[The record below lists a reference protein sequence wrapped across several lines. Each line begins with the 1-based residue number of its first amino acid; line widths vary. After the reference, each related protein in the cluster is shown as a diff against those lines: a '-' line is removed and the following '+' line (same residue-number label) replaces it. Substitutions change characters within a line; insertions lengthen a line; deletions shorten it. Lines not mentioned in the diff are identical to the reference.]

1 MLPVIYTLDQDRSLK
16 LGFRGIAKL
25 EKVFGENVD
34 KWNLKELSFDQVAEI
49 LAESLRRELPDITT
63 DKVMDLV
70 DDYSDINTAIKKTF
84 ECINETFG
92 KNAEPVVVE
101 QPTTPPE
108 VTPEAVPDMPLEVAP
123 EAPPEVPPGTA
134 I

>member
-16 LGFRGIAKL
+16 LGFRGIARL

-34 KWNLKELSFDQVAEI
+34 KWNLKELTFEQVAEI
-49 LAESLRRELPDITT
+49 LAESLRRELPDITA

-70 DDYSDINTAIKKTF
+70 DDYSDINSAIKKTF

-92 KNAEPVVVE
+92 KNEVPVVE
-101 QPTTPPE
+101 DAQPPE
-108 VTPEAVPDMPLEVAP
+108 VTPEVAP
-123 EAPPEVPPGTA
+123 EVTQEVTPEVAQGTA

>member
-25 EKVFGENVD
+25 EKVFGQNVD

-49 LAESLRRELPDITT
+49 LAESLRRELPDITV

-70 DDYSDINTAIKKTF
+70 DDYSDINSAIKKTF

-92 KNAEPVVVE
+92 KNEATVVEEQPPEAAPVVVTE
-101 QPTTPPE
+101 DVP
-108 VTPEAVPDMPLEVAP
+108 VEAVPEV
-123 EAPPEVPPGTA
+123 VQGTA

>member
-16 LGFRGIAKL
+16 LGFRGIARL

-34 KWNLKELSFDQVAEI
+34 KWNLKELTFDQVAEI
-49 LAESLRRELPDITT
+49 LAESLRREIPDITT

-92 KNAEPVVVE
+92 KNVPAVVE
-101 QPTTPPE
+101 EQPPE
-108 VTPEAVPDMPLEVAP
+108 AAMEEAPVETPEVAP
-123 EAPPEVPPGTA
+123 EVQPGTA

>member
-1 MLPVIYTLDQDRSLK
+1 MLPVIHTLDQDRSLK

-25 EKVFGENVD
+25 EKVFDSNVD
-34 KWNLKELSFDQVAEI
+34 KWNLKELTFDQVAEI

-63 DKVMDLV
+63 DKVMDLI

-92 KNAEPVVVE
+92 KNADPVAVE
-101 QPTTPPE
+101 EQATAPPEVALEAVPE
-108 VTPEAVPDMPLEVAP
+108 VTPETTQ
-123 EAPPEVPPGTA
+123 GTA

>member
-1 MLPVIYTLDQDRSLK
+1 MLPVMYTLDQDRSLK

-25 EKVFGENVD
+25 EKVFDTNVD
-34 KWNLKELSFDQVAEI
+34 KWNLKELTFDQVAEI
-49 LAESLRRELPDITT
+49 LAESLRRELPDITV
-63 DKVMDLV
+63 DKVMDLI

-92 KNAEPVVVE
+92 KNEATVVEEQPPEAAPVVASEDV
-101 QPTTPPE
+101 Q
-108 VTPEAVPDMPLEVAP
+108 VEAVPEV
-123 EAPPEVPPGTA
+123 VQGTA

>member
-1 MLPVIYTLDQDRSLK
+1 MLPVIYRLDQDRSLK
-16 LGFRGIAKL
+16 LGFRGIARL

-34 KWNLKELSFDQVAEI
+34 KWNLKELTFDQVAEI
-49 LAESLRRELPDITT
+49 LAESLRREIPDITA

-92 KNAEPVVVE
+92 KNVPAVVE
-101 QPTTPPE
+101 QPPEETPE
-108 VTPEAVPDMPLEVAP
+108 VV
-123 EAPPEVPPGTA
+123 PEVQPGTA

>member
-25 EKVFGENVD
+25 EKVFAANVD
-34 KWNLKELSFDQVAEI
+34 QWNLKELSFDQVAEI
-49 LAESLRRELPDITT
+49 LAESLRREFPEITA
-63 DKVMDLV
+63 DKVMDLI

-92 KNAEPVVVE
+92 KNAEPVAD

-108 VTPEAVPDMPLEVAP
+108 VTPEVPQGVVTDITQTTLP
-123 EAPPEVPPGTA
+123 EEQQGTA

>member
-25 EKVFGENVD
+25 EKVFGQNVD
-34 KWNLKELSFDQVAEI
+34 KWNLKELTFDQVAEI
-49 LAESLRRELPDITT
+49 LAESLRREQPDITV
-63 DKVMDLV
+63 DKVMDLI

-92 KNAEPVVVE
+92 KNVSTVV
-101 QPTTPPE
+101 
-108 VTPEAVPDMPLEVAP
+108 A
-123 EAPPEVPPGTA
+123 EAPPEAAQEDVPVPAATDTPVATDAPIVQGTA

>member
-34 KWNLKELSFDQVAEI
+34 KWNLKELSFAQVAEI
-49 LAESLRRELPDITT
+49 LAESLRRELPEITA

-108 VTPEAVPDMPLEVAP
+108 VVEPLAAEPVTPEVTQEEMPQ
-123 EAPPEVPPGTA
+123 GTA

>member
-25 EKVFGENVD
+25 EKVFGANVD
-34 KWNLKELSFDQVAEI
+34 KWNLKELTFDQVAEI
-49 LAESLRRELPDITT
+49 LAESLRREIPDITT
-63 DKVMDLV
+63 DKVMDLI

-92 KNAEPVVVE
+92 KNVPAVVE
-101 QPTTPPE
+101 EQPPE
-108 VTPEAVPDMPLEVAP
+108 AAKEAASVETLEAQ
-123 EAPPEVPPGTA
+123 PGTA

>member
-1 MLPVIYTLDQDRSLK
+1 MLPVIYTLDQARSLK

-25 EKVFGENVD
+25 EKVFNSNVD
-34 KWNLKELSFDQVAEI
+34 KWNLKELSFEQVAEI
-49 LAESLRRELPDITT
+49 LAESLRRELPEITP

-70 DDYSDINTAIKKTF
+70 DDYSDINTAIRMTF

-92 KNAEPVVVE
+92 KNEVPVVE
-101 QPTTPPE
+101 QPTMPPE
-108 VTPEAVPDMPLEVAP
+108 ETPTTLP
-123 EAPPEVPPGTA
+123 EEQPGTA

>member
-25 EKVFGENVD
+25 EKVFGTNVD
-34 KWNLKELSFDQVAEI
+34 KWNLKELTFDQVAEI

-92 KNAEPVVVE
+92 KNAVSVVGE
-101 QPTTPPE
+101 QP
-108 VTPEAVPDMPLEVAP
+108 PEATQKVAP
-123 EAPPEVPPGTA
+123 EDVQGTA

>member
-1 MLPVIYTLDQDRSLK
+1 MLPVIYSLDQDRSLK

-25 EKVFGENVD
+25 EKVFGANVD
-34 KWNLKELSFDQVAEI
+34 QWNLKELSFDQVAEI
-49 LAESLRRELPDITT
+49 LAESLRRELPEITA
-63 DKVMDLV
+63 DKVMDLI

-92 KNAEPVVVE
+92 KNEETVVD

-108 VTPEAVPDMPLEVAP
+108 VAQEVVPELTQITLP
-123 EAPPEVPPGTA
+123 EEQQGTA

>member
-1 MLPVIYTLDQDRSLK
+1 MTS
-16 LGFRGIAKL
+16 GGIT
-25 EKVFGENVD
+25 FGANVD
-34 KWNLKELSFDQVAEI
+34 KWNLKELTFDQVAEI
-49 LAESLRRELPDITT
+49 LAESLRREIPDITT

-92 KNAEPVVVE
+92 KNGVAVATE
-101 QPTTPPE
+101 QPPE
-108 VTPEAVPDMPLEVAP
+108 TALEVAP
-123 EAPPEVPPGTA
+123 EETPEVAPEVQPGTA

>member
-16 LGFRGIAKL
+16 LGFRGIARL

-49 LAESLRRELPDITT
+49 LAESLRRELPDITA
-63 DKVMDLV
+63 DKVMDLI

-92 KNAEPVVVE
+92 KNEETVVE
-101 QPTTPPE
+101 EQPATPPEATPEVVQE
-108 VTPEAVPDMPLEVAP
+108 VTPEVTQ
-123 EAPPEVPPGTA
+123 GTA

>member
-1 MLPVIYTLDQDRSLK
+1 LFNIFGGVKMLPVIYTLDQDRSLK

-25 EKVFGENVD
+25 EKVFGTNVD
-34 KWNLKELSFDQVAEI
+34 KWNLKELTFEQVAEI
-49 LAESLRRELPDITT
+49 LAESLRRELPDITA

-92 KNAEPVVVE
+92 KNGASVVE
-101 QPTTPPE
+101 EQPPKAIPE
-108 VTPEAVPDMPLEVAP
+108 DV
-123 EAPPEVPPGTA
+123 
-134 I
+134 

>member
-49 LAESLRRELPDITT
+49 LAESLRREVPDITT

-108 VTPEAVPDMPLEVAP
+108 VPPEAVPNVPLEVS
-123 EAPPEVPPGTA
+123 PGTA

>member
-16 LGFRGIAKL
+16 LGFRGIARL

-34 KWNLKELSFDQVAEI
+34 KWNLKDLSFDQVAEI
-49 LAESLRRELPDITT
+49 LAESLRRELPDITA
-63 DKVMDLV
+63 DKVMDLI

-84 ECINETFG
+84 ESINETFG
-92 KNAEPVVVE
+92 KNVATVATDP
-101 QPTTPPE
+101 PPE
-108 VTPEAVPDMPLEVAP
+108 VAQEEQPPESVVTQEDVPEVAT
-123 EAPPEVPPGTA
+123 EVPQGTA

>member
-34 KWNLKELSFDQVAEI
+34 KWNLKELTFDQVAQI
-49 LAESLRRELPDITT
+49 LAESLRRELPDITA
-63 DKVMDLV
+63 DKVIDLI

-92 KNAEPVVVE
+92 KNEATVVE
-101 QPTTPPE
+101 EQPPE
-108 VTPEAVPDMPLEVAP
+108 EDPAPQEAAP
-123 EAPPEVPPGTA
+123 EAAPEVALDIPQGTA